1 MCLCLSVTWSKT
13 INSTSP
19 VSGQTRL
26 AVNVSKEK
34 SHSEL
39 LMPNPGAAYNKA
51 KFSNVCVCVWTLDN
65 RILQGESQCTMRAGA
80 VRAGAKGML
89 HETARVAAFRA
100 RYPLFTHISAQS
112 FLHLS
117 QQCKNS
123 GQIIKIAL
131 KYARIIKNMNPIIP
145 HMAGA
150 TIVRRTGPV
159 RETHEVR
166 QVTLLLRNLQCHC
179 QYGATLCE
187 WEPVS
192 RARQEDDQRGKLRA
206 AE

>member
-1 MCLCLSVTWSKT
+1 M
-13 INSTSP
+13 
-19 VSGQTRL
+19 
-26 AVNVSKEK
+26 NVSKEK

-51 KFSNVCVCVWTLDN
+51 KFSNVCVWTLDN

-100 RYPLFTHISAQS
+100 RYPHFIHITPES

-117 QQCKNS
+117 SNVKIVVKLS
-123 GQIIKIAL
+123 KIAL

-145 HMAGA
+145 HKAGA

-159 RETHEVR
+159 RETHDVR
-166 QVTLLLRNLQCHC
+166 QVILLLRNMQCHC
-179 QYGATLCE
+179 QHGATLCK

-192 RARQEDDQRGKLRA
+192 RAR
-206 AE
+206 